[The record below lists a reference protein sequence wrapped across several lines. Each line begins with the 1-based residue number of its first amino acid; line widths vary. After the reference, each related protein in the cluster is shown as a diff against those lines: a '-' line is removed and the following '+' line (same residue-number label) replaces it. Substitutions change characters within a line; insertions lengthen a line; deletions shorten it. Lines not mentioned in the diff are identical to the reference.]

1 MAVLVCRAG
10 GRYGTPFQAFRGVT
24 QGGPLSPRIF
34 NVMVDAVVRAWISQM
49 LGAEAAEHGYG
60 EELRK
65 ILAIFYTDDA
75 LLASRDPALLQEA
88 LDVMVELFERVGLR
102 TNTAKTK
109 VMICVPGKIR
119 TRHTTAV
126 YNNSRERLMWA
137 AEHQHRLVTCDICDQ
152 ELQAVSL
159 DSHLATQHEV
169 YRSKVIDQE
178 LLVVKESQTY
188 KTSVTASGRYICLS
202 GFHPMSHKMDHG
214 FKFPPVLSIPLLC
227 RN

>member
-10 GRYGTPFQAFRGVT
+10 GRYGTPFQTFRGVT

-34 NVMVDAVVRAWISQM
+34 NVMVDAVVRAWIAQM

-65 ILAIFYTDDA
+65 ILTIFYADDA

-88 LDVMVELFERVGLR
+88 LDVMVALFERVGLR

-119 TRHTTAV
+119 TRHTSAV
-126 YNNSRERLMWA
+126 YNNSREGLLW
-137 AEHQHRLVTCDICDQ
+137 
-152 ELQAVSL
+152 VS
-159 DSHLATQHEV
+159 D
-169 YRSKVIDQE
+169 
-178 LLVVKESQTY
+178 
-188 KTSVTASGRYICLS
+188 
-202 GFHPMSHKMDHG
+202 
-214 FKFPPVLSIPLLC
+214 
-227 RN
+227 N